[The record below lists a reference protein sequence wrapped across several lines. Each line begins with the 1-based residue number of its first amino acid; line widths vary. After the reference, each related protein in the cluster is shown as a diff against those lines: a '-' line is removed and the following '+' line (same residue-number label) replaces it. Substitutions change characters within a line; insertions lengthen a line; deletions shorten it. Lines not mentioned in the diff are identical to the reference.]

1 MLPCCC
7 IVSIR
12 RASGAISLETFPNMQ
27 AAGFVVRFKSLGC
40 CAQMYVVAVGMIL
53 GAMNRLPIKLPRR
66 GPGRRHS
73 SGGSLQQTV
82 TFDDVA
88 GVDEA
93 KEELSEIVVWS
104 PHLQTILVAMRA
116 PMHNR
121 QHPWPQATRG
131 LFSRSCGSCE
141 SSGLPDA
148 SHSACRSC

>member
-1 MLPCCC
+1 
-7 IVSIR
+7 
-12 RASGAISLETFPNMQ
+12 
-27 AAGFVVRFKSLGC
+27 
-40 CAQMYVVAVGMIL
+40 MYVVAVGMIL

-104 PHLQTILVAMRA
+104 THLQNILVEVRA
-116 PMHNR
+116 PMHSR
-121 QHPWPQATRG
+121 QHPRPRAIRVQFQLLLWQLWVFRFWA
-131 LFSRSCGSCE
+131 
-141 SSGLPDA
+141 A
-148 SHSACRSC
+148 

>member
-1 MLPCCC
+1 
-7 IVSIR
+7 
-12 RASGAISLETFPNMQ
+12 
-27 AAGFVVRFKSLGC
+27 
-40 CAQMYVVAVGMIL
+40 MYVVAVGMIL

-104 PHLQTILVAMRA
+104 PHLQNILVAVRA
-116 PMHNR
+116 PMHSR
-121 QHPWPQATRG
+121 QHPWPQAIRV
-131 LFSRSCGSCE
+131 LFSC
-141 SSGLPDA
+141 SSGSRFSGCLTHALLPAGAAEVPRAFHKAGGQGALWGAAGGATRYWQDA
-148 SHSACRSC
+148 LR